1 MFLIL
6 RKKAVKGYLTVA
18 LLLMAIGLMM
28 VNSSP
33 VQAKQLSNPQ
43 ELTVSELK
51 NYGFTDNEI
60 RSMGFINGIGKVIIY
75 NARQKQIW
83 NARVEK
89 ARENVAIAKKMHRK
103 PNARDL
109 YLIERDEQIKN
120 PPKKPFVEKWFGKS
134 TTQMIQYL
142 KSGQQPPDA
151 KFIFGSSLT
160 LSGLLMLVKILAPLG
175 V

>member
-1 MFLIL
+1 MALSLIFVGIAL
-6 RKKAVKGYLTVA
+6 IRSVPTQAAELNPELTA
-18 LLLMAIGLMM
+18 GELKYE
-28 VNSSP
+28 SFSD
-33 VQAKQLSNPQ
+33 Q
-43 ELTVSELK
+43 ELK
-51 NYGFTDNEI
+51 
-60 RSMGFINGIGKVIIY
+60 SMGFVNGIGKIIIY
-75 NARQKQIW
+75 NAKQKAIW

-134 TTQMIQYL
+134 TTQMIQYF

-151 KFIFGSSLT
+151 KFVFGSGLT